1 MTSNGTSDISSGTEC
16 SHRGME
22 RETDLPAGQPA
33 EAGGDRSQETIG
45 AEMIPPPSGKT
56 LGTLMVSIGLA
67 LLGIFWMVAANNIP
81 NKLGFGSL
89 GPGFLPFWA
98 GLIMTLIAGG
108 LIVET
113 VRARRGNGAPP
124 ATGTRF
130 MDRNR
135 LRVYGTMAALLL
147 YIIFLPLLHFFIN
160 TFLLSAA
167 GLALSGEPL
176 KPRLL
181 VIAALISGVLFAI
194 FIYWLQIPLPGSR
207 IFG

>member
-1 MTSNGTSDISSGTEC
+1 MVSNSTSERSDGRKS
-16 SHRGME
+16 SHRGGE
-22 RETDLPAGQPA
+22 READSPAGQPA
-33 EAGGDRSQETIG
+33 AAVSDLSNGTIG
-45 AEMIPPPSGKT
+45 ADVIAAPDKKT
-56 LGTLMVSIGLA
+56 LGTLIVSIGLA
-67 LLGIFWMVAANNIP
+67 LFGIFWMVAANNIP

-98 GLIMTLIAGG
+98 GAIMTLIAGG

-176 KPRLL
+176 RPRLL

>member
-1 MTSNGTSDISSGTEC
+1 MASNGTSDISSEPKS

-22 RETDLPAGQPA
+22 RETDSPPGQPA
-33 EAGGDRSQETIG
+33 EAGSDHSKDNIG
-45 AEMIPPPSGKT
+45 ADMIAPPNEKT
-56 LGTLMVSIGLA
+56 LGTLIVSIALA
-67 LLGIFWMVAANNIP
+67 LFGIFWMVAAINIP
-81 NKLGFGSL
+81 NKTGFGSL

-108 LIVET
+108 LIVGTIRERIGKRT
-113 VRARRGNGAPP
+113 VSNAG
-124 ATGTRF
+124 
-130 MDRNR
+130 NR
-135 LRVYGTMAALLL
+135 LLDKGQLHVVGTLAALLL
-147 YIIFLPLLHFFIN
+147 YIIFLSRLHFFIN
-160 TFLLSAA
+160 TFLLSVA

-194 FIYWLQIPLPGSR
+194 FIYWLEIPLPGSR